1 MSRSTI
7 ARHVDDG
14 KLARIAG
21 LALVLWFILLCVV
34 PDPRPLGAPEWSVR
48 FVRNV
53 AGVSEP
59 AARFAAT
66 LLLRGVGVGLIGI
79 LLALSLSLSH
89 WRMRHALPMVLVGAP
104 VIAVVAKRLNFG
116 SMPIWPQLVFIV
128 VVAVLGGLA
137 GLALRRNWMALAS
150 TAILAFGL
158 SIWGA
163 STGVPDDLHD
173 AWRETALHV
182 LEEAKEVPEG
192 DEGFLRLL
200 QIAFAYAEDNSH
212 GTDAVLPNRAAILA
226 LGKILGEDK
235 VARVGGRDIDLG
247 ESEKRNALRQRMLLS
262 GRNDLP
268 RHFWVSAALTV
279 LSDAPRARTVGLSKE
294 LMDST
299 AGGSGFSFVDMAAN
313 NAGIRLAVVAT
324 RNSNS
329 AHELQA
335 RIRQGVERDDLFP
348 AIDGLP
354 EKISRDDLQSDFGGI
369 GGAETQRLLN
379 EIDRRIAVLRL
390 YQ

>member
-235 VARVGGRDIDLG
+235 VARVGGREIDLG